1 MSPIRHLW
9 RFCILKL
16 APLRQHGQNGEKKEA
31 AKRPIG
37 GEGTGVMYAFL
48 LSLGAAITA
57 AGIALVASGVS
68 LQDGTFDPSNV
79 TPGAVAII
87 GGCILIGLAFVVR
100 ALLRVERALSAR
112 TAARSPQ
119 ADAAGAADT
128 STDHVAEPRIPL
140 PPEPKLAEVD
150 GAEAAAAEPAQ
161 APSEKT
167 VAAERIESAPVV
179 DAGDASLLPK
189 EPVRSDDDHGVVQA
203 GLANGKLNG
212 GSHTTTAPRL
222 AGGPA
227 RRPQPKNSIFD
238 TLWPKASSASADTQ
252 PEPGPQPAA
261 AAAASV
267 RSASA
272 ETGPAASGAAA
283 LGQTPAAVSI
293 LKSGVVEGMAY
304 TLYSDGSIEA
314 QLPGGTLRFASIT
327 ELRSH
332 IEQNG

>member
-1 MSPIRHLW
+1 M
-9 RFCILKL
+9 
-16 APLRQHGQNGEKKEA
+16 AKKEA

-68 LQDGTFDPSNV
+68 LQDRAFDPSNV
-79 TPGAVAII
+79 TPGAIAII
-87 GGCILIGLAFVVR
+87 GGCVLIGLSLVVR
-100 ALLRVERALSAR
+100 ALLRVERALNARAAPAHAGETSADASTDPAGETSPK
-112 TAARSPQ
+112 TAAAISAEP
-119 ADAAGAADT
+119 GAAE
-128 STDHVAEPRIPL
+128 HAV
-140 PPEPKLAEVD
+140 
-150 GAEAAAAEPAQ
+150 AQ
-161 APSEKT
+161 ASSET
-167 VAAERIESAPVV
+167 SPAAERIESAPVV

-189 EPVRSDDDHGVVQA
+189 EPARADDDHGVAQA
-203 GLANGKLNG
+203 GLSNGKLNG
-212 GSHTTTAPRL
+212 GSHTTAAPRL

-238 TLWPKASSASADTQ
+238 TLWPKASASGTDAQ
-252 PEPGPQPAA
+252 PAPAAQPAA

-267 RSASA
+267 QSARA
-272 ETGPAASGAAA
+272 EPAPAAASGPS
-283 LGQTPAAVSI
+283 QTPASVSI

-314 QLPGGTLRFASIT
+314 QLPGGTVRFASIT